1 MSILFVIE
9 HRLDSNKPDARQNE
23 VMTTIPKKSVQPKTS
38 AKKKGKGKQLDSKKN
53 REKKGKKTN
62 TSKMTGN
69 ETIHDESNETE
80 VKEEKLLRA
89 HTMLERE
96 KTALSEADAKKI
108 KINVYV
114 KGENSKITLKDTVIQ
129 SNDNGL
135 KLEKSK
141 TTVGLVRP
149 PSQAT
154 ILESDEQP
162 VLKAQGKTNTKRNSG
177 KKNGKAKKRK

>member
-9 HRLDSNKPDARQNE
+9 HGLDSNKPDARQNE

-62 TSKMTGN
+62 TRKMTGN

-141 TTVGLVRP
+141 T
-149 PSQAT
+149 
-154 ILESDEQP
+154 
-162 VLKAQGKTNTKRNSG
+162 
-177 KKNGKAKKRK
+177 AKKEYVTVKKQWYKILNYVLLCFNNYLIYF